1 MSICLFVCLSSLI
14 SQTTVLMEMKC
25 WGKTPLGL
33 RIAKKEYIRLMSWES
48 WELKMIEIQQAALLL
63 DLIPFWQFLLV
74 AINRCPAHFIAFVQH
89 NGGGNP
95 LKLSWKWNQHKT
107 VYIWPFSVENIA
119 IESLYFYERAVN
131 KGGRWP
137 YIDILQSRA
146 TYIHFS
152 YSRPCCYATRSIC
165 FSKRTRRNIYLVSG
179 CANIE
184 CISAV
189 LLEFVGGSIQRVVS

>member
-1 MSICLFVCLSSLI
+1 MIWSELSIFFRFL
-14 SQTTVLMEMKC
+14 
-25 WGKTPLGL
+25 
-33 RIAKKEYIRLMSWES
+33 KKINEYIRLIG
-48 WELKMIEIQQAALLL
+48 WELNVLGSQQVALLP

-74 AINRCPAHFIAFVQH
+74 AINWCPAHFIAFVQH

-131 KGGRWP
+131 KGDRCP

-146 TYIHFS
+146 PFS
-152 YSRPCCYATRSIC
+152 LFIFTSLLLCN
-165 FSKRTRRNIYLVSG
+165 SKHMFFQKDQ
-179 CANIE
+179 A
-184 CISAV
+184 
-189 LLEFVGGSIQRVVS
+189 

>member
-1 MSICLFVCLSSLI
+1 MELSNFFSIF
-14 SQTTVLMEMKC
+14 
-25 WGKTPLGL
+25 
-33 RIAKKEYIRLMSWES
+33 KKINEYIRFIG
-48 WELKMIEIQQAALLL
+48 WELKVIESQQAALLP

-74 AINRCPAHFIAFVQH
+74 AINWCPAHFIAFVQH
-89 NGGGNP
+89 NGGWKSTQNM
-95 LKLSWKWNQHKT
+95 SWKWNQQKT
-107 VYIWPFSVENIA
+107 ENLTIFLECWKYCNE
-119 IESLYFYERAVN
+119 ILYFYERAVN
-131 KGGRWP
+131 KGDRWP